1 MNTNDITP
9 TKGRLKQA
17 LDNAVTN
24 RALPQITHQIET
36 TVDEEKIRTGR
47 VLKFYHY
54 LDKALVELDNTD
66 ETVLCKILHRFGGE
80 LIDLYT
86 PSADSIEYCDD
97 LHEPCIIPRCSL
109 NCLIINIHDN
119 DSEEFL
125 LLGFYQNEELVEL
138 NPAAPGN
145 FKIVSIGGTNQF
157 WIKFG
162 ADGLDLRLPNTAT
175 TNVGDM
181 DKNMEEVDYADSTN
195 VYTKQEVYNKTEVYT
210 KEEVDEL
217 ISKAIAEALGD
228 E

>member
-9 TKGRLKQA
+9 TRGRLKEA

-24 RALPQITHQIET
+24 RALPQINRQIET

-47 VLKFYHY
+47 VVKFYHY

-66 ETVLCKILHRFGGE
+66 ETVLCKILHRFGGA

-86 PSADSIEYCDD
+86 PSADTIDYCDD
-97 LHEPCIIPRCSL
+97 LHEPCIIPRGDL
-109 NCLIINIHDN
+109 NCLIINIHDS
-119 DSEEFL
+119 DSEEYL
-125 LLGFYQNEELVEL
+125 LLGYYQNDEFVGL

-145 FKIVSIGGTNQF
+145 IKLISIGGTNQF

-162 ADGLDLRLPNTAT
+162 ADGLDLRLPDNISINT
-175 TNVGDM
+175 GDM
-181 DKNMEEVDYADSTN
+181 DKTMQPVDYADSTN
-195 VYTKQEVYNKTEVYT
+195 VYTKDEVYT

-217 ISKAIAEALGD
+217 IAQKIAEALGD